1 MRKLSPI
8 LLVLAFNILASAQT
22 ASYFDGH
29 TWWDY
34 IKVIADDKMEGR
46 DTGSRGEHAAEEYAI
61 EQLKKAGLE
70 AAGTNG
76 FYQPVRF
83 VSRQIDEKAC
93 SLNLVHD
100 GQREALVLGDD
111 AFIGTRILPAPE
123 VKAPLI
129 FVGYGLKVPEKNY
142 DDFAGLDVKGK
153 LVVIFSGSPADI
165 PGSLAAHYQT
175 LLERWKVLRRRCCRH
190 GLSHQPGFDG
200 HTLVADFIESYP
212 SHHGPRLPG

>member
-1 MRKLSPI
+1 MRTFAAPLVSIALSA
-8 LLVLAFNILASAQT
+8 LAAAQT
-22 ASYFDGH
+22 SPQFDGH
-29 TWWDY
+29 AWWDY

-93 SLNLVHD
+93 SLSLVHD

-111 AFIGTRILPAPE
+111 AFIGTRIL
-123 VKAPLI
+123 
-129 FVGYGLKVPEKNY
+129 
-142 DDFAGLDVKGK
+142 
-153 LVVIFSGSPADI
+153 
-165 PGSLAAHYQT
+165 
-175 LLERWKVLRRRCCRH
+175 
-190 GLSHQPGFDG
+190 
-200 HTLVADFIESYP
+200 
-212 SHHGPRLPG
+212 